1 METIINLNQPRK
13 PKGTRRRAGRGPTE
27 AKAPVTP
34 EYAQV
39 CHGGESALEAV
50 TNHHGPSIWRFAQR
64 ESHCSTSHY

>member
-34 EYAQV
+34 EYAQA
-39 CHGGESALEAV
+39 CRGGQSRPRPLNIWQLAIKK
-50 TNHHGPSIWRFAQR
+50 GP
-64 ESHCSTSHY
+64 T